1 MPREWFIT
9 RRKQM
14 GLTQQGL
21 VDKVVTKHHVTRQHI
36 SAIERNESG
45 PSPKLAK
52 VLGEEMGFPWVK
64 FYE

>member
-1 MPREWFIT
+1 
-9 RRKQM
+9 M